1 MNLDL
6 EGKVVLLTGASGGIG
21 RAISHQFLASGCR
34 VALISRDKNRLS
46 RTADELRVLYG
57 SQNVVDISADCTQ
70 EENLVDAVSKVI
82 GLWSSIDIAI
92 ANVGDGRSDPS
103 PIPGAESFLKSFE
116 TNFRSAEILARVSA
130 EELRKSRGSLL
141 FVASIAGLE
150 MTGAPTDYSVAKA
163 AVVMLSKQ
171 LSRKLSPEIR
181 VNCIAPGNI
190 FFEGGRWA
198 ELQTKDPV
206 TIERMLQ
213 TSVPL
218 QRFGSPEDVAN
229 AALFLCS
236 PKARFITG
244 ACLTVDGGQT
254 VAIH

>member
-21 RAISHQFLASGCR
+21 RAISHQFLSNGCR

-46 RTADELRVLYG
+46 KTTDELKTLFG
-57 SQNVVDISADCTQ
+57 SQNVVGISADCTQ
-70 EENLVDAVSKVI
+70 EKNLVDAVSKVI
-82 GLWSSIDIAI
+82 GLWSSVDIAI
-92 ANVGDGRSDPS
+92 ANIGDGRSDPS
-103 PIPGAESFLKSFE
+103 PMPGAESFLKSFE
-116 TNFRSAEILARVSA
+116 TNFKTAEVLARVSTDD
-130 EELRKSRGSLL
+130 LRKSLGNLL

-171 LSRKLSPEIR
+171 LSRKLSPEVR

-190 FFEGGRWA
+190 FFQGGRWA
-198 ELQTKDPV
+198 ELQTKDPA
-206 TIERMLQ
+206 TIERMLK

-218 QRFGSPEDVAN
+218 QRFGTPEDVAN
-229 AALFLCS
+229 AAVFLCS
-236 PKARFITG
+236 PKAGFITG